1 MGNVGDWG
9 EKKKA
14 GYEYLLAYKITV
26 PIYDYT
32 VEFCNRWIDRK
43 SRTNDQMVQAA
54 RSGMQNI
61 SEGYVQEGIKGYIK
75 LSGIARGSL
84 EELLKDYMAFAR
96 QNNLSIWPKEKAIRD
111 IGDIGVIW
119 DIIRNNKTLPDIPNF
134 PSLPDNKEKTVNL
147 MITLVN
153 QANYLL
159 DKLIPAIKE
168 RHRTHGGLTEELY
181 RERKKYRGY

>member
-1 MGNVGDWG
+1 MGDQG

-32 VEFCNRWIDRK
+32 VTFCNRWIDKR
-43 SRTNDQMVQAA
+43 SRTHDQMVQAA

-61 SEGYVQEGIKGYIK
+61 SEGYVQEGTKGYIK

-96 QNNLSIWPKEKAIRD
+96 QNSLSLWSKEKA
-111 IGDIGVIW
+111 
-119 DIIRNNKTLPDIPNF
+119 TT
-134 PSLPDNKEKTVNL
+134 EKTEN
-147 MITLVN
+147 
-153 QANYLL
+153 
-159 DKLIPAIKE
+159 
-168 RHRTHGGLTEELY
+168 R
-181 RERKKYRGY
+181 